1 MKGSRVMEYNFKDDY
16 KSGMEYLQKNIPN
29 IVDAYNEFT
38 GLCFQ
43 DGEMSK
49 KHKELI
55 ALGISLSQR
64 DEICSRYHIT
74 EALHKGASEREIWET
89 VNVAIALSGGM
100 IVSQSAH
107 WVEETIKSSKMQQ

>member
-1 MKGSRVMEYNFKDDY
+1 MHLNVEDDY
-16 KSGMEYLQKNIPN
+16 KIGMGYLQKNIPN
-29 IVDAYNEFT
+29 VVEAYNELT
-38 GLCFQ
+38 GQCFEE
-43 DGEMSK
+43 GSISK

-64 DEICSRYHIT
+64 DESCTRYHVT
-74 EALHKGASEREIWET
+74 EALHKGANEQEIWET

-107 WVEETIKSSKMQQ
+107 WVEETINLNKMKQ

>member
-1 MKGSRVMEYNFKDDY
+1 MEQQITDDY
-16 KSGMEYLQKNIPN
+16 KSGMQYLQKNIPN
-29 IVDAYNEFT
+29 VIHAYNEFT

-43 DGEMSK
+43 EGQMSK

-64 DEICSRYHIT
+64 DEDCSRYHVA
-74 EALHKGASEREIWET
+74 EALHKGASEQEIWET

-107 WVEETIKSSKMQQ
+107 WVEEAIRSSKMQQ